1 MVMGTE
7 EMDNLFRKTM
17 NLLKVET
24 EEQRKERKR
33 LGEEELKRIAE
44 AYARRISEEN
54 TKINAKIANMKN
66 LLCPMKN
73 GPCIAESC
81 VHFYAGTVTKQDYDG
96 CLPYIN
102 HIPPRC
108 KLWAE

>member
-1 MVMGTE
+1 MGQLE
-7 EMDNLFRKTM
+7 RALEIK
-17 NLLKVET
+17 LKGLT
-24 EEQRKERKR
+24 
-33 LGEEELKRIAE
+33 E

-81 VHFYAGTVTKQDYDG
+81 VHFYAGVVTKQDYDG
-96 CLPYIN
+96 CFSYIN